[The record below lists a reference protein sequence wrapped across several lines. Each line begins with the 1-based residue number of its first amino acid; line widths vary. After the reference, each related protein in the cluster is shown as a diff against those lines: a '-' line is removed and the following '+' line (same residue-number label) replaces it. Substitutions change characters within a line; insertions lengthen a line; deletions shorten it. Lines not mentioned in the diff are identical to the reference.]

1 MLKIKICGKLP
12 SYYKH
17 FQFNMLKKKKKAQN
31 KTHKMLFGD
40 SYVQGSEG
48 DLGKNLQEGSM
59 HGPTL
64 ELLRGMVHSHVLAS

>member
-1 MLKIKICGKLP
+1 
-12 SYYKH
+12 
-17 FQFNMLKKKKKAQN
+17 
-31 KTHKMLFGD
+31 MLFGD